1 MHHLQFDEPTFITV
15 CRLYRI
21 ISSYPVIHKQQDKVR
36 LLQEDLDGEREL
48 RQRIEREKSDLMV
61 QLMQLS
67 ERLDDAEGSSES
79 KAEMNKK
86 RDAELAKLRKLLED
100 VHLESEENAHQL
112 RTKHQ
117 AAVAEMQDQVDQ
129 LQKQKSK

>member
-1 MHHLQFDEPTFITV
+1 M
-15 CRLYRI
+15 
-21 ISSYPVIHKQQDKVR
+21 R

-61 QLMQLS
+61 QLMQMS

-100 VHLESEENAHQL
+100 VHLEAEENTHQL

-117 AAVAEMQDQVDQ
+117 AAVVEMQDQVDQ

>member
-1 MHHLQFDEPTFITV
+1 M
-15 CRLYRI
+15 
-21 ISSYPVIHKQQDKVR
+21 R
-36 LLQEDLDGEREL
+36 LLQEDLDSEREL

-61 QLMQLS
+61 QIMQMS

-100 VHLESEENAHQL
+100 VHLESEENAHQM

>member
-1 MHHLQFDEPTFITV
+1 M
-15 CRLYRI
+15 
-21 ISSYPVIHKQQDKVR
+21 R

-61 QLMQLS
+61 QLMQMS

-100 VHLESEENAHQL
+100 VHLESEENAHHM

>member
-1 MHHLQFDEPTFITV
+1 
-15 CRLYRI
+15 
-21 ISSYPVIHKQQDKVR
+21 
-36 LLQEDLDGEREL
+36 
-48 RQRIEREKSDLMV
+48 
-61 QLMQLS
+61 MQMS

-79 KAEMNKK
+79 KSEMNKK

-100 VHLESEENAHQL
+100 VHLESEENAHQM

-129 LQKQKSK
+129 LQKQKSKWVFESSNNRWFVDGFGCCFARNGQPGNKRSIAQTVD